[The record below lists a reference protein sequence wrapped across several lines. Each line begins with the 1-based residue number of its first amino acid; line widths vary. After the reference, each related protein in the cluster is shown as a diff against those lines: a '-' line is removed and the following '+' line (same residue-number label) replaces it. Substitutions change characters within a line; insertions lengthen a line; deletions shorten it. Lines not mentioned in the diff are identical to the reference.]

1 MAAEYQVRVP
11 LVTLASTG
19 FFPHLAGVFRMSIF
33 VCLLLS
39 LGLAQATPRKKK
51 ATASAIRMSVPVE
64 IPSATGKPNILFII
78 VDDLNDWVRWLGGH
92 PHARRPNM
100 DRLAKMGA
108 RFTNVHTAYA
118 LLKPAPE
125 R

>member
-108 RFTNVHTAYA
+108 
-118 LLKPAPE
+118 
-125 R
+125 